1 MAAKPK
7 HPSYDVHPTVDYA
20 RAVIAN
26 MPDKTGRSIK
36 QSVKLLKADGPGE
49 TRERRAWLKS

>member
-1 MAAKPK
+1 
-7 HPSYDVHPTVDYA
+7 
-20 RAVIAN
+20 VIAN

-36 QSVKLLKADGPGE
+36 QWVKLLKADGPGE